1 MSPTKES
8 SLLFSMTGYGRGS
21 ASGKHYRVVAEIR
34 SVNSRFLEI
43 RAKLPRALIALESV
57 VRELL
62 SAKIKRGGVDVSITL
77 LPIEGASKAS
87 VELELAEEFSVFA
100 EKLAKKLSIPSGLDA
115 LNLLRL
121 PGVIAPE
128 DFSELDTDTEMNRLV
143 KDATEAALSSL
154 LQMRHKEGEKLEKVL
169 RREFA
174 EIHKHRDWVY
184 KHREEINKKY
194 LKKVQTRMNEWE
206 GKMHVKLEDSRIYQE
221 VAFYLDRSDVTEE
234 LDRLGSH
241 LQQCEQVFAGSSG
254 SVGKRL
260 DFLAQE
266 IGREINTIGSKN
278 DQLQVTEH
286 IVEMKLALERIR
298 EQVQNLE

>member
-1 MSPTKES
+1 
-8 SLLFSMTGYGRGS
+8 
-21 ASGKHYRVVAEIR
+21 
-34 SVNSRFLEI
+34 
-43 RAKLPRALIALESV
+43 
-57 VRELL
+57 
-62 SAKIKRGGVDVSITL
+62 VDASITL
-77 LPIEGASKAS
+77 LPIEGATHAS
-87 VELELAEEFSVFA
+87 VEMKLAEDFAARA

-115 LNLLRL
+115 ITLLRL

-128 DFSELDTDTEMNRLV
+128 DFSQLDSDAEMSRLV
-143 KDATEAALSSL
+143 KDATQAALGAMM
-154 LQMRHKEGEKLEKVL
+154 QMRHKEGEKLEKVL
-169 RREFA
+169 RRELA

-184 KHREEINKKY
+184 KHREELNEKY
-194 LKKVQTRMNEWE
+194 LKKVQTRLKEWE
-206 GKMHVKLEDSRIYQE
+206 GKMHAKLDEARIHQE

-241 LQQCEQVFAGSSG
+241 LQQCEQIFAGSSG

-266 IGREINTIGSKN
+266 LGREINTIGSKN